1 MKHHGP
7 VPKTNNYLR
16 NVILGKD
23 GEPKRFVRPGDGE
36 PLYIMENGKPIRRNT
51 SNHNSKRHQIKNNL
65 KIPTQQQWN
74 NMIKKRHCKR
84 RLREIKRNDASY
96 HYRGTENKANGEPMN
111 HLNKRAMNN
120 QVKQNKGRVNMKVMK
135 NNRAK
140 QRMNKM
146 NKMHPCNE
154 FAFMTQDETNLE
166 KSKKIKKKIFKQRIV
181 K

>member
-1 MKHHGP
+1 MKPDCKWNIKYGRKASKVPRDKQPSNNKIVQAKWMKDIKSELVDLEKAFKIISIKGMKKSFNKRYVKQHGN
-7 VPKTNNYLR
+7 VKATNNYLR

-84 RLREIKRNDASY
+84 RLREIKRNDTSY
-96 HYRGTENKANGEPMN
+96 H
-111 HLNKRAMNN
+111 
-120 QVKQNKGRVNMKVMK
+120 
-135 NNRAK
+135 
-140 QRMNKM
+140 
-146 NKMHPCNE
+146 
-154 FAFMTQDETNLE
+154 
-166 KSKKIKKKIFKQRIV
+166 
-181 K
+181 